1 MYHPIAK
8 VLWFSLQ
15 PSSLILILLIT
26 GAALLFTRHWR
37 AGRRLVV
44 ASGALFLIGGMPPLG
59 NVLILPLEQRFAR
72 ADLSGRDVDGIIVL
86 GGVEDARVAAGR
98 HVHAMNEAGERI
110 TEAAALA
117 LRYPRA
123 KVLFTSGS
131 VGYGGAHAAG
141 ADGADLIFRDLGIAD
156 DRLLPER
163 ASHNT
168 WENAVYTKALA
179 APQPG
184 QRWLLVTS
192 ASHMPRA
199 MGVFRKVGFAVE
211 PWPVDFRTADARDW
225 FQTFESP
232 AEGLRRVELAV
243 HEWIGL
249 ITYWLMGRS
258 DELFPRP

>member
-26 GAALLFTRHWR
+26 GAALLFTRHWK

-44 ASGALFLIGGMPPLG
+44 VSGALFLIGGMPPLG

-168 WENAVYTKALA
+168 WENAVYTRALA

-199 MGVFRKVGFAVE
+199 MGVFRKVSFAVE

>member
-26 GAALLFTRHWR
+26 GAGLVFTWHWK
-37 AGRRLVV
+37 AGGRVV
-44 ASGALFLIGGMPPLG
+44 VVSGALFLIGGMPPLG

-156 DRLLPER
+156 DRLLPDR

-184 QRWLLVTS
+184 KRWLLVTS

-225 FQTFESP
+225 LQTFESP

>member
-26 GAALLFTRHWR
+26 GAALLFTRHWK

-44 ASGALFLIGGMPPLG
+44 VSGALFLIGGMPPLG

-72 ADLSGRDVDGIIVL
+72 ADLSRRDVDGIIVL